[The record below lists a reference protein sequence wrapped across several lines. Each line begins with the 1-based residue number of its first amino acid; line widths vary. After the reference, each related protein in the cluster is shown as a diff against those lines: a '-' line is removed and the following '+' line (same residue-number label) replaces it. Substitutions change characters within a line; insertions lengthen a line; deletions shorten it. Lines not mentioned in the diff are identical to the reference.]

1 MRNEKW
7 EMGNEK
13 WEMGNGRKKRRTSE
27 RNHPYVSFVGM
38 LSLYKTL

>member
-7 EMGNEK
+7 ERRNEK
-13 WEMGNGRKKRRTSE
+13 GEMRKGKWEKKRRTSE

-38 LSLYKTL
+38 LS

>member
-7 EMGNEK
+7 ERRYNEKGEMRNEK
-13 WEMGNGRKKRRTSE
+13 WEKKRRTSE

-38 LSLYKTL
+38 LS

>member
-1 MRNEKW
+1 MRNGKG

-13 WEMGNGRKKRRTSE
+13 WEKKRRTSE

-38 LSLYKTL
+38 LS